1 MRSSEKMVQS
11 MYVMTGMLKLK
22 EYKIMLSILGIFN
35 KQCSNV
41 FDLVL
46 TVYFGSILTRA
57 NSEYHD
63 VYSLHN
69 LLHTSFAYHTVKIKL
84 SNTWCQLH
92 IIMSL

>member
-11 MYVMTGMLKLK
+11 MYVMTGVLKLK

-35 KQCSNV
+35 KQCYV
-41 FDLVL
+41 FELVV
-46 TVYFGSILTRA
+46 TVYSGSILTKA

-69 LLHTSFAYHTVKIKL
+69 LLHTS
-84 SNTWCQLH
+84 S
-92 IIMSL
+92 